1 MYTWQM
7 IIIFALCTIL
17 PALIVYTVL
26 SARIN
31 AIQVDMTGTSMKV
44 QSSLDR
50 ITDKF
55 LSLDNIKKESTDAIA
70 EAHKATLRVQNL
82 DESLASLINKMA
94 SREREKKR
102 EEKALA
108 QKAAESEV
116 QEEVPEYNPYEQL
129 DMFQQNQNQQSAAAN
144 IVPSKRKFGQLPG

>member
-17 PALIVYTVL
+17 PALVVYTVL

-31 AIQVDMTGTSMKV
+31 AIQVDITGTSMKV

-129 DMFQQNQNQQSAAAN
+129 DMFQQNQNQQLAAAN

>member
-17 PALIVYTVL
+17 PALVVYTVL

-102 EEKALA
+102 EEKAQA
-108 QKAAESEV
+108 KAESEV
-116 QEEVPEYNPYEQL
+116 IQEEVPEYNPYEQL
-129 DMFQQNQNQQSAAAN
+129 DMFQQPQQSAAAN
-144 IVPSKRKFGQLPG
+144 ILPSKRKFGQLPG

>member
-17 PALIVYTVL
+17 PALLVYVVL

-31 AIQVDMTGTSMKV
+31 SLSVDNTRTSLKV
-44 QSSLDR
+44 QTSLDR
-50 ITDKF
+50 IDEKF
-55 LSLDNIKKESTDAIA
+55 KSLDNMKTEATDAIA

>member
-17 PALIVYTVL
+17 TALVVYTVL

>member
-17 PALIVYTVL
+17 PALVVYTVL

-144 IVPSKRKFGQLPG
+144 IVQSKRKFGQLPG

>member
-17 PALIVYTVL
+17 PALVVYTVL

-116 QEEVPEYNPYEQL
+116 QEEVPEYNTYEQL

>member
-17 PALIVYTVL
+17 PALVVYTVL

-116 QEEVPEYNPYEQL
+116 QEEVPEFNPYEQL

>member
-17 PALIVYTVL
+17 PALVVYTVL

-129 DMFQQNQNQQSAAAN
+129 DMFQQNQNQQSAAN

>member
-17 PALIVYTVL
+17 PALVVYTVL

-129 DMFQQNQNQQSAAAN
+129 DMFQHNQNQQSAAAN

>member
-17 PALIVYTVL
+17 PALVVYTVL

-129 DMFQQNQNQQSAAAN
+129 DIFQQNQNQQSAAAN

>member
-7 IIIFALCTIL
+7 ILIFALCTIL
-17 PALIVYTVL
+17 PALVVYTVL

-102 EEKALA
+102 EEKAQA
-108 QKAAESEV
+108 KAESEV
-116 QEEVPEYNPYEQL
+116 IQEEVPDYNPYEQL
-129 DMFQQNQNQQSAAAN
+129 DMFQQPQQSAAAN
-144 IVPSKRKFGQLPG
+144 IIPSKRKFGQLPG

>member
-17 PALIVYTVL
+17 PALVVYTVL

-116 QEEVPEYNPYEQL
+116 QEEVPEFNPYEQL
-129 DMFQQNQNQQSAAAN
+129 DIFQQNQNQQSAAAN

>member
-17 PALIVYTVL
+17 PALLVYVVL

-31 AIQVDMTGTSMKV
+31 SLSVDNTRTSLKV
-44 QSSLDR
+44 QTSLDR
-50 ITDKF
+50 IDEKF
-55 LSLDNIKKESTDAIA
+55 KSLDNMKTEATDAIA

-102 EEKALA
+102 EEK
-108 QKAAESEV
+108 
-116 QEEVPEYNPYEQL
+116 P
-129 DMFQQNQNQQSAAAN
+129 
-144 IVPSKRKFGQLPG
+144 

>member
-17 PALIVYTVL
+17 PALVVYTVL

>member
-17 PALIVYTVL
+17 PALVVYTVL

-129 DMFQQNQNQQSAAAN
+129 DMFQQNQNQQLAAAN

>member
-17 PALIVYTVL
+17 PALVVYTVL

-116 QEEVPEYNPYEQL
+116 QEEVPEFNPYEQL
-129 DMFQQNQNQQSAAAN
+129 DMFQQNQPQQSAAAN
-144 IVPSKRKFGQLPG
+144 IIPSKRKFGQLPG

>member
-17 PALIVYTVL
+17 PALLVYVVL

-31 AIQVDMTGTSMKV
+31 SLSVDNTRTSLKV
-44 QSSLDR
+44 QTSLDR
-50 ITDKF
+50 IDEKF
-55 LSLDNIKKESTDAIA
+55 KSLDNMKTEATDAIA

-102 EEKALA
+102 EEKAQA
-108 QKAAESEV
+108 KAESEV
-116 QEEVPEYNPYEQL
+116 IQEEVPDYNPYEQL
-129 DMFQQNQNQQSAAAN
+129 DMFQQPQQSAAAN
-144 IVPSKRKFGQLPG
+144 IIPSKRKFGQLPG

>member
-17 PALIVYTVL
+17 PALVVYTVL

-129 DMFQQNQNQQSAAAN
+129 DMFQQNQNQQSVAAN

>member
-17 PALIVYTVL
+17 PALVVYTVL

-144 IVPSKRKFGQLPG
+144 IIPSKRKFGQLPG

>member
-17 PALIVYTVL
+17 PALVVYTVL

-129 DMFQQNQNQQSAAAN
+129 DMFQQPQQSAAAN
-144 IVPSKRKFGQLPG
+144 IIPSKRKFGQLPG